1 MNKQRQGR
9 IDTELQRALG
19 KIIAED
25 VKDPRLGFVTVTNV
39 QVTPDLRFAKVSV
52 SIIGDRHVARQS
64 MDALN
69 SASKFIRHEVGEAVD
84 LRYTPELNF
93 VEDRSTER
101 AIALG
106 KMIDTVAAGEDQKS
120 GTNDDR

>member
-19 KIIAED
+19 KIISED

-39 QVTPDLRFAKVSV
+39 EVTPDLRFAKVFV

-64 MDALN
+64 MDALT
-69 SASKFIRHEVGEAVD
+69 SAAKFIRHEVGEAVN
-84 LRYTPELNF
+84 LRYTPELSF
-93 VEDRSTER
+93 VEDRTTER
-101 AIALG
+101 AIALS
-106 KMIDTVAAGEDQKS
+106 KVIDSAAGGATGS
-120 GTNDDR
+120 TDDR